1 MKKIIPKT
9 IPTFETH
16 PKFMSPAAA
25 RFLTPLLL
33 VCFASFVAVSTSALA
48 TRGTALALEPGV
60 GPPTSLVRAN
70 GSGYAGREVVA
81 LFFDGVRVGSDV
93 TNPNGKFHAPLTVP
107 TTARPGDH
115 TVEAVGQVSHVSAR
129 AVFLVRTDWL
139 QGCFEGGRSCFNPFE
154 NVLDPG
160 NVGMLMVAWRAH
172 VNSDGSSSPVYANGK
187 LFVGTADGLVGLDP
201 ATGAIIINDRSGPV
215 STTPAVIR
223 GFDPQPDPPGK
234 VIFGTTDG
242 NLHAVSTSGDALWQ
256 VGLGATPASPLVIQ
270 GIDDPNSRVV
280 IGAGNTLFA
289 FDGNGNRLWA
299 TVLEGGDISTPAALL
314 ALPDTPNQVVVAA
327 GNTLY
332 ALDAATGAIIW
343 ANAPSRSPLGAPSIG
358 DPTIIPNPN
367 VLVGD
372 QGGNLFSLDPR
383 TGQVKATFAA
393 AGPISGSPAIGNP
406 NLSLPWVMLGDGG
419 GNIYAIDTTDA
430 FPPPIWQAALG
441 GPVDGPPVL
450 ANGVVYVA
458 TDPEGGNPHMFALD
472 QASGRVLFDGL
483 LPGGVA
489 SSPIVADGRLIVA
502 TKSGDIVGYETPDT

>member
-1 MKKIIPKT
+1 MKKITPKT

-16 PKFMSPAAA
+16 QKFMSPAAA
-25 RFLTPLLL
+25 GFLIPFLL
-33 VCFASFVAVSTSALA
+33 VCFASFVALSTSALA
-48 TRGTALALEPGV
+48 DRGTTLTVNPAI
-60 GPPTSLVRAN
+60 GPPTTMTKAK

-93 TNPNGKFHAPLTVP
+93 TNPNGKFNARLTVP
-107 TTARPGDH
+107 VPARPGDH
-115 TVEAVGQVSHVSAR
+115 TVEAVGQTSGLSAR

-160 NVGMLMVAWRAH
+160 NVGTLMVAWRTH
-172 VNSDGSSSPVYANGK
+172 VNSDGSSSPVYANGI
-187 LFVGTADGLVGLDP
+187 LFVGTTDGLVGLDP

-223 GFDPQPDPPGK
+223 GLDPQPDPPGK

-242 NLHAVSTSGDALWQ
+242 NLHAVSTTGDALWQ
-256 VGLGATPASPLVIQ
+256 VALGAVPASPLVIQ
-270 GIDDPNSRVV
+270 GFEDPNDRVV
-280 IGAGNTLFA
+280 IGAGDTLFA

-314 ALPDTPNQVVVAA
+314 ALPDTPNRVVVAA

-332 ALDAATGAIIW
+332 TLDAATGAIIW

-372 QGGNLFSLDPR
+372 QGGTLFSLDAR
-383 TGQVKATFAA
+383 TGAIKATFAA
-393 AGPISGSPAIGNP
+393 AGPISGSPAIGDP
-406 NLSLPWVMLGDGG
+406 NQSQPWVVLGDGG
-419 GNIYAIDTTDA
+419 GNIYAIDTTEA

-458 TDPEGGNPHMFALD
+458 TDPEGDDPHMFALD

-502 TKSGDIVGYETPDT
+502 TKSGDIVGYQTPDT